1 MGDIHPIEMRNTCKN
16 SCQNK
21 VEKTIMATRY
31 LIHQFVYFS
40 QEVDLGIAIFT
51 ITKDRSEAVEFLT
64 PFWEDSLTFLVRIPK
79 EDKTLLYLS
88 PFTVSVVMRKNYTC
102 SFNICVCLLLKY
114 P

>member
-1 MGDIHPIEMRNTCKN
+1 MGDIHPIEMRIACKN

-21 VEKTIMATRY
+21 AEKTIVATRY
-31 LIHQFVYFS
+31 LIHQFLYFS

-88 PFTVSVVMRKNYTC
+88 PFTVSQDTL
-102 SFNICVCLLLKY
+102 FNDMQLDVILDFQ
-114 P
+114 